1 MQSLNLPGTPGIPGI
16 LSAIGAAVLS
26 LSAAAGDVFHNYDQ
40 LTEGFM
46 GESFH
51 HQGVLYH
58 DINNVSGFYPDG
70 EPFGPNDNGNQV
82 IVENAGLFYNDFPG
96 YGSGNNSLTF
106 GSAFIGGENLTIGAL
121 ASVWMTPDVN
131 GTAVSFD
138 LAYYEKGPWTGV
150 LWVLEA
156 WKDGEIVNSTSLE
169 IAGGDDRDNPTW
181 TTLSLEGVEFDSL
194 HLYSWNNG
202 AYTAA
207 RGMID
212 DLHIRSVPAPG
223 ALILLGAAG
232 LFGRGRRR
240 SNV

>member
-1 MQSLNLPGTPGIPGI
+1 MKSHTTCTFACAVAAGAMI
-16 LSAIGAAVLS
+16 LTSAH
-26 LSAAAGDVFHNYDQ
+26 AGDVFHDYEG

-58 DINNVSGFYPDG
+58 NINNVAGFYPDG
-70 EPFGPNDNGNQV
+70 EPFGPGDNGSQI
-82 IVENAGLFYNDFPG
+82 IVENAGLFYLDFPE
-96 YGSGNNSLTF
+96 YGSGTNSLTF
-106 GSAFIGGENLTIGAL
+106 GSAFIGGDNLTIGAL

-131 GTAVSFD
+131 GNSVSFD
-138 LAYYEKGPWTGV
+138 LGYYEKGPWTGV

-156 WKDGEIVNSTSLE
+156 WKDGQVVGSTSLE

-181 TTLSLEGVEFDSL
+181 TTLALDGVEFDSL
-194 HLYSWNNG
+194 HLYSWFNG
-202 AYTAA
+202 NYTAA

-223 ALILLGAAG
+223 ALALLAVAG
-232 LFGRGRRR
+232 LLGRGRRR
-240 SNV
+240 STV